1 MCQELACRRLAAR
14 IPPEH
19 LGRTDRVLIMEGQL
33 TIRADQDPIDILKQR
48 NQENFGTNMIEEKVV
63 LVNEQDEAIGV
74 EEKIRAHLLGTLHRA
89 FSVFVVNAA
98 GQLLVQKRALTKYHS
113 RGLWSNTCC
122 GHPRPDEALE
132 NAARRR
138 LSEEMGFD
146 SHLTELFSFVYRAD
160 LEDGLI
166 ENEYDHVL
174 VGCFEGAP
182 TPDPTEIAEWKWVD
196 LATLSVDIK
205 EHPESYTYWFR
216 ISFDRFLRAIAV
228 QPNMAVGTANP
239 VAGV

>member
-1 MCQELACRRLAAR
+1 M
-14 IPPEH
+14 
-19 LGRTDRVLIMEGQL
+19 
-33 TIRADQDPIDILKQR
+33 RADQDDIDILEQR
-48 NQENFGTNMIEEKVV
+48 SHGAFGTNMIEGKVV
-63 LVNEQDEAIGV
+63 LVNEQDEAMGV
-74 EEKIRAHLLGTLHRA
+74 EEKIRAHQLGALHRA

-122 GHPRPDEALE
+122 GHPRPDEVLAK
-132 NAARRR
+132 AARRR

-146 SHLTELFSFVYRAD
+146 SHLTELFAFVYRTD
-160 LEDGLI
+160 LEDGFI

-182 TPDPTEIAEWKWVD
+182 IPDPTEIAEWKWVD
-196 LATLSVDIK
+196 LAALSVDLK

-216 ISFDRFLRAIAV
+216 ISFDRFLRAIAG
-228 QPNMAVGTANP
+228 QLNMAVGTANP
-239 VAGV
+239 IAGV